1 MSIAHEF
8 DYAKP
13 ARLKEALAL
22 LARPAPRGAAALAGG
37 SVPLAGGTDLVAWL
51 RDGAVRPGRLVD
63 VKGLAELRGI
73 RLQGGKLW
81 IGAAVPFA
89 EIIESPLV
97 KKHAP
102 VLVESSGMVASVGV
116 RNRATIGGNVCSAV
130 PCCDSGPTLLV
141 HEATVHVA
149 TPRGTKRIPMKQ
161 WFLGPRRTALAK
173 GGIVLGFSLPLAKHA
188 AAFAKL
194 KRYRGEDLAQAS
206 VAVRVDAKGVWRVA
220 YGSVAPTPIRGPKI
234 ERLLKGVKK
243 PDAALLK
250 KAAAL
255 AEAEVAPI
263 TDIRSSDVYRR
274 LMVGV
279 MLKRAVKLA
288 AARLAGR
295 GPDYGINVM
304 EEDAQ

>member
-1 MSIAHEF
+1 MSIAQEF
-8 DYAKP
+8 EYAKP
-13 ARLKEALAL
+13 ASLKEALGL
-22 LARPAPRGAAALAGG
+22 LARRTVGGA
-37 SVPLAGGTDLVAWL
+37 VPLAGGTDLVAWL
-51 RDGAVRPGRLVD
+51 RDGAVSPGLLVD

-81 IGAAVPFA
+81 IGSNATFA

-102 VLVESSGMVASVGV
+102 LLVESSGLVASVGV

-130 PCCDSGPTLLV
+130 PCCDSGPALLV
-141 HEATVHVA
+141 YEAVVHVA
-149 TPRGTKRIPMKQ
+149 TRRGMRRIPMKQ
-161 WFLGPRRTALAK
+161 WFLGPRRTSLAK

-220 YGSVAPTPIRGPKI
+220 YGSVAPTPIRGPKV

-243 PDAALLK
+243 PDAARLK
-250 KAAAL
+250 TAAAL
-255 AEAEVAPI
+255 AEAEIAPI
-263 TDIRSSDVYRR
+263 TDIRGSHVYRR

-279 MLKRAVKLA
+279 MLKRAVRLA

-295 GPDYGINVM
+295 GPDYGINIL
-304 EEDAQ
+304 EEDAT

>member
-8 DYAKP
+8 EYAKP
-13 ARLKEALAL
+13 ASLKEALGL
-22 LARPAPRGAAALAGG
+22 LARPILGGAVA
-37 SVPLAGGTDLVAWL
+37 LAGGTDLVAWL
-51 RDGAVRPGRLVD
+51 RDGAVSPGRLVD
-63 VKGLAELRGI
+63 LKGLEELRGI
-73 RLQGGKLW
+73 RLKGGKLW
-81 IGAAVPFA
+81 IGANATFS
-89 EIIESPLV
+89 EIIESPLM

-102 VLVESSGMVASVGV
+102 LLVESSGMVAVVGV

-130 PCCDSGPTLLV
+130 PCCDSGPTLLIY
-141 HEATVHVA
+141 EASVHVA
-149 TPRGTKRIPMKQ
+149 TARGQKRIPMKQ

-188 AAFAKL
+188 GAFAKL

-206 VAVRVDAKGVWRVA
+206 VGVRVDAQGVWRVA
-220 YGSVAPTPIRGPKI
+220 YGSVAPTPIRGPKV
-234 ERLLKGVKK
+234 ERLLRGEKK
-243 PDAALLK
+243 PSAALLK

-263 TDIRSSDVYRR
+263 TDIRSSEIYRR

-279 MLKRAVKLA
+279 MLKRAVRLA

-295 GPDYGINVM
+295 GPAYGINIL
-304 EEDAQ
+304 EEDAT

>member
-8 DYAKP
+8 EYAKP
-13 ARLKEALAL
+13 ASLKETLAW
-22 LARPAPRGAAALAGG
+22 LARPVPGGAVA
-37 SVPLAGGTDLVAWL
+37 LAGGTDLVAWL
-51 RDGAVRPGRLVD
+51 RDGAVSPGRLVD
-63 VKGLAELRGI
+63 LKGLEELRGI
-73 RLQGGKLW
+73 GLRNGKLW

-97 KKHAP
+97 RKHAP
-102 VLVESSGMVASVGV
+102 LLVESSGLVASVGV

-130 PCCDSGPTLLV
+130 PCCDSGPGLLV
-141 HEATVHVA
+141 HEAVVHVA
-149 TPRGTKRIPMKQ
+149 TARGLRKIPMKK

-173 GGIVLGFSLPLAKHA
+173 GSIVLGFSLPLGRHA

-220 YGSVAPTPIRGPKI
+220 YGSVAPTPIRGPKV
-234 ERLLKGVKK
+234 ERLLKGQKK
-243 PDAALLK
+243 PAAALLK
-250 KAAAL
+250 QAAAL
-255 AEAEVAPI
+255 AETEVAPI
-263 TDIRSSDVYRR
+263 TDIRSSEVYRR

-279 MLKRAVKLA
+279 MLVRTARLA

-295 GPDYGINVM
+295 GPDYGLNIL
-304 EEDAQ
+304 EEDAP

>member
-8 DYAKP
+8 EYAKP
-13 ARLKEALAL
+13 ASLKETLAW
-22 LARPAPRGAAALAGG
+22 LARPVPGGAVA
-37 SVPLAGGTDLVAWL
+37 LAGGTDLVAWL
-51 RDGAVRPGRLVD
+51 RDGAVSPGRLVD
-63 VKGLAELRGI
+63 LKGLEELRGI
-73 RLQGGKLW
+73 GLRNGKLW

-97 KKHAP
+97 RKHAP
-102 VLVESSGMVASVGV
+102 LLVESSGLVASVGV

-130 PCCDSGPTLLV
+130 PCCDSGPGLLV
-141 HEATVHVA
+141 HEAVVHVA
-149 TPRGTKRIPMKQ
+149 TARGPRKIPMKK

-173 GGIVLGFSLPLAKHA
+173 GSIVLGFSLPLGRHA

-206 VAVRVDAKGVWRVA
+206 VGVRVDAKGIWRVA
-220 YGSVAPTPIRGPKI
+220 YGSVAPTPIRGPKV

-255 AEAEVAPI
+255 AEAEIAPI

-279 MLKRAVKLA
+279 MLKRAVRLA
-288 AARLAGR
+288 AERLAGR
-295 GPDYGINVM
+295 GSAYGINVM

>member
-1 MSIAHEF
+1 MSIACEF
-8 DYAKP
+8 EYEKP
-13 ARLKEALAL
+13 GNLQAALRL
-22 LARPAPRGAAALAGG
+22 LARNVAGG
-37 SVPLAGGTDLVAWL
+37 SVPLAGGTDLIAWL
-51 RDGAVRPGRLVD
+51 RDGAVSPGVLVD
-63 VKGLAELRGI
+63 VKGLAELGGI
-73 RLQGGKLW
+73 RLQGGQLW
-81 IGAAVPFA
+81 IGANTTFA
-89 EIIESPLV
+89 EIIASPLV
-97 KKHAP
+97 RKHAP
-102 VLVESSGMVASVGV
+102 LLVESSGMVASVGV

-130 PCCDSGPTLLV
+130 PCCDSGPALLV
-141 HEATVHVA
+141 YEASVHVA
-149 TPRGTKRIPMKQ
+149 TARGLKRIPMKQ

-173 GGIVLGFSLPLAKHA
+173 GGIVLGFTLPLVRHA
-188 AAFAKL
+188 GAFAKL

-206 VAVRVDAKGVWRVA
+206 VGVRVDAKGVWRVA
-220 YGSVAPTPIRGPKI
+220 YGSVAPTPIRGPKV
-234 ERLLKGVKK
+234 ERLLRGVKK

-263 TDIRSSDVYRR
+263 TDIRSSEIYRR

>member
-1 MSIAHEF
+1 MSIACEF
-8 DYAKP
+8 GYAKP
-13 ARLKEALAL
+13 GSLKEALAL
-22 LARPAPRGAAALAGG
+22 LSRKVAGG
-37 SVPLAGGTDLVAWL
+37 AVPLAGGTDLVAWL
-51 RDGAVRPGRLVD
+51 RDGAVSPGVLVD
-63 VKGLAELRGI
+63 VKGLAELGGI
-73 RLQGGKLW
+73 RLKAGKLW
-81 IGAAVPFA
+81 IGSNATFA
-89 EIIESPLV
+89 EIIDSPLV
-97 KKHAP
+97 RKHAP
-102 VLVESSGMVASVGV
+102 LLVESSGMVASVGV

-130 PCCDSGPTLLV
+130 PCCDSGPALLV
-141 HEATVHVA
+141 YEASVHVA
-149 TPRGTKRIPMKQ
+149 TARGLKRIPMKQ

-173 GGIVLGFSLPLAKHA
+173 GGIVLGFSLPLARHA
-188 AAFAKL
+188 GAFAKL

-206 VAVRVDAKGVWRVA
+206 VGVRVDAKGVWRVA
-220 YGSVAPTPIRGPKI
+220 YGSVAPTPIRGPKV

-255 AEAEVAPI
+255 AESEVAPI
-263 TDIRSSDVYRR
+263 TDIRGSEIYRR

>member
-8 DYAKP
+8 EYAKP
-13 ARLKEALAL
+13 ASLKEALSL
-22 LARPAPRGAAALAGG
+22 LARPVPGGAI
-37 SVPLAGGTDLVAWL
+37 PLAGGTDLVAWL
-51 RDGAVRPGRLVD
+51 RDGAVSPGRLVD
-63 VKGLAELRGI
+63 VKGLDELRGI
-73 RLQGGKLW
+73 RLKGGQLW
-81 IGAAVPFA
+81 IGSNATFA

-97 KKHAP
+97 NKHAP
-102 VLVESSGMVASVGV
+102 LLVESSGLVASVGV
-116 RNRATIGGNVCSAV
+116 RNRATVGGNVCSAV

-141 HEATVHVA
+141 HEAVVHVA
-149 TPRGTKRIPMKQ
+149 TARGTKRIPMKQ

-173 GGIVLGFSLPLAKHA
+173 GSLVLGFSLPLAKHA

-206 VAVRVDAKGVWRVA
+206 VGVRVDAQGVWRVA
-220 YGSVAPTPIRGPKI
+220 YGSVAPTPIRGPKV
-234 ERLLKGVKK
+234 ERLLRGEKK
-243 PDAALLK
+243 PSAALLK

-263 TDIRSSDVYRR
+263 TDIRSSEIYRR

-279 MLKRAVKLA
+279 MLKRAVRLA

-295 GPDYGINVM
+295 GPAYGINIL
-304 EEDAQ
+304 EEDAT